1 MKCPKCK
8 HEWEPRE
15 KHAVRR
21 EIEDSNI
28 DRELGIGGPEELG
41 GLRGVL
47 PGRSFVGKTSGSDD
61 WDESELIGER

>member
-15 KHAVRR
+15 KAAVRR
-21 EIEDSNI
+21 EIEDARI
-28 DRELGIGGPEELG
+28 DKELGVDSREEFG

-47 PGRSFVGKTSGSDD
+47 PGRNFVGRTSGSDD
-61 WDESELIGER
+61 WDEEEILRDR